1 MIYYCISTMTLTVLI
16 NTLTMSLIKCF
27 NGSKVCITV
36 LIAILTCTSQIMA
49 KTTTVHFRIF
59 DNSIEKIIP
68 VMICITDA
76 EGNIHLPPDGRVPD
90 AVSTTKDYYTGID
103 FKRSKNWIGPIRK
116 MNGKGNNNDRSYV
129 YELLASI
136 PYWQDPVMYLA
147 SGDFSIELP
156 PGKYQIAIDHGL
168 EYIPVIEDF
177 VIQGDEKHI
186 KKTIELE
193 RWINLPEMGWYSGD
207 VHVHHPTETK
217 KQRKFLLQSAKAV
230 DLHVVNVLEMG
241 HHLGTDFKQAG
252 FGKKFRKCD
261 GDYCLISGQEDP
273 RGTYG
278 HIVGLNI
285 QSIVRDTNTYD
296 LYDITFKGIH
306 KQPGA
311 LVGYAHFSWAGL
323 GIKEG
328 LPIYATTLELDF
340 IELLQFSKMNT
351 LGYYDYLNMGFKL
364 TAAAGSDVP
373 WGSNMGEVRTMVYTR
388 KELNVD
394 EWFAGIANGNTY
406 VSNGPALFL
415 TVDDALPGTELNR
428 VRDDMVSIKVEAKG
442 HESIGLPVRLQLVS
456 NKGVLK
462 EVKVPEGQEE
472 ISVSLDMKF
481 KESAWIAA
489 YVECDNGAMAHCTPV
504 YVVVD
509 GKPTWSMESAP
520 GLIQS
525 QLDII
530 ANVEGE
536 TGKKSSM
543 HERLESA
550 RQFYENLLDEI
561 Q

>member
-1 MIYYCISTMTLTVLI
+1 
-16 NTLTMSLIKCF
+16 MSLSVCLKGIKR
-27 NGSKVCITV
+27 I
-36 LIAILTCTSQIMA
+36 LIIIMMVSPIQIIA
-49 KTTTVHFRIF
+49 GTTNVNFRII
-59 DNSIEKIIP
+59 DTNTGETTP

-76 EGNIHLPPDGRVPD
+76 GGSVHLPPDGRVPD
-90 AVSTTKDYYTGID
+90 GVSTTQDYFTGID
-103 FKRSKNWIGPIRK
+103 FSKDKNWIGPVRK
-116 MNGKGNNNDRSYV
+116 MNGRGNNKDRSFV

-136 PYWQDPVMYLA
+136 PYWQEPVMYLA

-156 PGKYQIAIDHGL
+156 PGKFQIAIDHGM
-168 EYIPVIEDF
+168 EYIPVTEEF
-177 VIQGDEKHI
+177 TLSGDELYI
-186 KKTIELE
+186 EKTITLK
-193 RWINLPEMGWYSGD
+193 RWINLPERGWYSGD
-207 VHVHHPTETK
+207 VHVHHPTGTK
-217 KQRKFLLQSAKAV
+217 KQRKFLLQSARAV

-261 GDYCLISGQEDP
+261 DDYCLVSGQEDP

-285 QSIVRDTNTYD
+285 ESIVRDTNTYD
-296 LYDITFKGIH
+296 LYDLTFKGIH

-311 LVGYAHFSWAGL
+311 LAGFAHFSWSGL

-340 IELLQFSKMNT
+340 IELLQFSKMNN

-373 WGSNMGEVRTMVYTR
+373 WGSNMGEVRTMVYTG

-394 EWFAGIANGNTY
+394 DWFAGIARGNTY

-415 TVDDALPGTELNR
+415 TVDGAVPGTELNR
-428 VRDDMVSIKVEAKG
+428 ASDDIVNIKVEARG
-442 HESIGLPVRLQLVS
+442 HESIGLPVRLQLMG
-456 NKGVLK
+456 NKGLLK
-462 EVKVPEGQEE
+462 EVFVPEGQEE
-472 ISVSLDMKF
+472 ISISLKMKIE
-481 KESAWIAA
+481 ESTWIAA
-489 YVECDNGAMAHCTPV
+489 YVECNNGAMAHCTPV

-509 GKPTWSMESAP
+509 GKPTWSREKAP

-530 ANVEGE
+530 ATVEGNIDQE
-536 TGKKSSM
+536 NDM
-543 HERLESA
+543 HERLTKA
-550 RQFYENLLDEI
+550 KRFYENLLDVI
-561 Q
+561 QVL